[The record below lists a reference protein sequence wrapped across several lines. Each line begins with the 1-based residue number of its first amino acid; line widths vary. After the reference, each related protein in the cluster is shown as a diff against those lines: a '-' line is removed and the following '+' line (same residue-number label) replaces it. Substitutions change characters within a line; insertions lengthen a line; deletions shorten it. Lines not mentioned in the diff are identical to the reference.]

1 VHGGRAF
8 PLRIADRDAMV
19 RRGRW
24 QGGTM
29 PPPGSASHD
38 AAHDAAHA
46 LDLDALLASVADEDG
61 GQVDDSIPQLADADP
76 RLVGI
81 ALVTPDGR
89 THAAGDSAHLFS
101 IQSAVKPF
109 LFALA
114 LADTDGAALDRVG
127 IEPTGEAFDAIK
139 LESGTGRP
147 PNPMVNAGAILTA
160 SLVRGTG
167 LEERNARILAGL
179 SAFAGRDLEVDED
192 VAEAE
197 QLHGD
202 RNHAL
207 AHLMRSEGTLHVS
220 ADDAVAAYA
229 RACAVRVSAE
239 ILAAMGATLAC
250 GGRNPL
256 TGSRVVPQ
264 DVARDV
270 VSVMATCGVYDG
282 SGRWMRQVGVP
293 AKSSV
298 SGAIVLSAPGRL
310 GAAVFS
316 PPLDDQGTSV
326 RGAVLA
332 GALADGLGLHAF
344 GAAGDRD

>member
-1 VHGGRAF
+1 
-8 PLRIADRDAMV
+8 M
-19 RRGRW
+19 
-24 QGGTM
+24 T
-29 PPPGSASHD
+29 PPGSAPHD
-38 AAHDAAHA
+38 AAHGLH
-46 LDLDALLASVADEDG
+46 LDALLARVAGEDG
-61 GQVDDSIPQLADADP
+61 GEVDDSIPQLADADP
-76 RLVGI
+76 SLAGI

-89 THAAGDSAHLFS
+89 VHAAGDSAHPFS

-114 LADTDGAALDRVG
+114 LADTDGDALDAVG

-160 SLVRGTG
+160 SLVRGSD
-167 LEERNARILAGL
+167 LEERTERILAGL
-179 SAFAGRDLEVDED
+179 SAFAGRDLEVDD
-192 VAEAE
+192 AVAESE

-229 RACAVRVSAE
+229 RACAVLVSAE

-256 TGSRVVPQ
+256 TGSQVVPR

-282 SGRWMRQVGVP
+282 SGRWMRRVGVP

-298 SGAIVLSAPGRL
+298 SGAIVLSAPACL

-316 PPLDDQGTSV
+316 PPLDGQGTSV
-326 RGAVLA
+326 RGALLA
-332 GALADGLGLHAF
+332 RDLADELDLHAF
-344 GAAGDRD
+344 GFAADRG